1 MPEPLGYHAGGHTGE
16 VRMVLAAT
24 AAADAL
30 AAATAAG
37 VEVRELH
44 DPAELRL
51 VQRLFE
57 EIWRPAPDNPPPV
70 TAELLRALAHAGNYV
85 TGAWAG
91 ERLAGACVGFYSCHP
106 GVLGQAPAGQALH
119 SHITGVAPG
128 SQRGG
133 VGFALK
139 LHQRAWALARGLP
152 LAVWTF
158 DPLVARNAWFNL
170 TKLGANA
177 SEYLPDFYGPMTDA
191 INTGDASDRLL
202 VAWRLDDPKVTAA
215 CAGSPAEPDPEALRA
230 AGAQVA
236 LDQDADGLPVA
247 GTAAAPVLLV
257 RVPDDVEGLRASDP
271 AAASRWRHAV
281 REVLGGLLAE
291 GAAVTG
297 FARPGCYVLRKAD
310 G

>member
-1 MPEPLGYHAGGHTGE
+1 MAMGT
-16 VRMVLAAT
+16 T

-44 DPAELRL
+44 DPADLRL

-57 EIWRPAPDNPPPV
+57 AIWRPAPDSPPPV

-85 TGAWAG
+85 AGAWAG
-91 ERLAGACVGFYSCHP
+91 ERLAGACMGFLS
-106 GVLGQAPAGQALH
+106 AGQALH
-119 SHITGVAPG
+119 SHIAGVAPG
-128 SQRGG
+128 TQRRG

-139 LHQRAWALARGLP
+139 VHQRAWALQHGLP

-170 TKLGANA
+170 TKLAADA

-191 INTGDASDRLL
+191 INAGDASDRLL
-202 VAWRLDDPKVTAA
+202 VAWRLDDPRVAAA
-215 CAGSPAEPDPEALRA
+215 CSGSPTEPDPGALRS
-230 AGAQVA
+230 AGAAVV
-236 LDQDADGLPVA
+236 LDEDGDGLPVA
-247 GTAAAPVLLV
+247 GPADVPILLI
-257 RVPDDVEGLRASDP
+257 RVPRDVEGLRGRDP
-271 AAASRWRHAV
+271 AAARRWRHAV

-291 GAAVTG
+291 GATVTG
-297 FARPGCYVLRKAD
+297 FARPGCYVLRKAE

>member
-1 MPEPLGYHAGGHTGE
+1 MTLGT
-16 VRMVLAAT
+16 T

-30 AAATAAG
+30 AAARAAG

-44 DPAELRL
+44 DAAELRL

-57 EIWRPAPDNPPPV
+57 AIWRPVPDSPPPV

-85 TGAWAG
+85 AGAWAG
-91 ERLAGACVGFYSCHP
+91 QRLAGACMGFLGVP
-106 GVLGQAPAGQALH
+106 GGAQGPGQALH
-119 SHITGVAPG
+119 SHIAGVAPG
-128 SQRGG
+128 TQRRG

-139 LHQRAWALARGLP
+139 LHQRAWALDRGLP

-170 TKLGANA
+170 TKLAADA

-202 VAWRLDDPKVTAA
+202 VAWRLDDPRVAAA
-215 CAGSPAEPDPEALRA
+215 CTGSPAELDPEALRS
-230 AGAQVA
+230 AGAAVA
-236 LDQDADGLPVA
+236 LDEDGDGLPVE
-247 GTAAAPVLLV
+247 GAADAPVLLV
-257 RVPDDVEGLRASDP
+257 RVPRDVEGLRGRDP
-271 AAASRWRHAV
+271 AAARRWRHAV

-291 GAAVTG
+291 GATVTG
-297 FARPGCYVLRKAD
+297 FARPGCYVVQRKLSAP
-310 G
+310 

>member
-1 MPEPLGYHAGGHTGE
+1 MAPSAT
-16 VRMVLAAT
+16 AAT
-24 AAADAL
+24 ATADAL
-30 AAATAAG
+30 AAATAAA
-37 VEVRELH
+37 VVVRELH

-85 TGAWAG
+85 AGAWAG
-91 ERLAGACVGFYSCHP
+91 ERLAGACMGFLSAP
-106 GVLGQAPAGQALH
+106 GGAHGGRALH
-119 SHITGVAPG
+119 SHIAGVAPG
-128 SQRGG
+128 TQRRG

-139 LHQRAWALARGLP
+139 LHQRAWTLDRGLP

-170 TKLGANA
+170 AKLGADA
-177 SEYLPDFYGPMTDA
+177 DEYLPDFYGPMTDA
-191 INTGDASDRLL
+191 INAGDASDRLL
-202 VAWRLDDPKVTAA
+202 VAWRLDDPKVAAA
-215 CAGSPAEPDPEALRA
+215 CAGSPAEPDPEALHA
-230 AGAQVA
+230 AGAQLA

-247 GTAAAPVLLV
+247 GKADAPVLLV
-257 RVPDDVEGLRASDP
+257 RVPRDMEGLRGSHP

-281 REVLGGLLAE
+281 RDVLGGLLAE
-291 GAAVTG
+291 GATVTG
-297 FARPGCYVLRKAD
+297 FARSGCYVVRRAQ

>member
-1 MPEPLGYHAGGHTGE
+1 MAPSAT
-16 VRMVLAAT
+16 AAT

-37 VEVRELH
+37 VELRELH

-57 EIWRPAPDNPPPV
+57 EIWRPAPENPPPV

-85 TGAWAG
+85 AGAWAG
-91 ERLAGACVGFYSCHP
+91 ERLAGACMGFLSGP
-106 GVLGQAPAGQALH
+106 GGTHGGGRALH
-119 SHITGVAPG
+119 SHIAGVAPG
-128 SQRGG
+128 TQRRG

-170 TKLGANA
+170 TKLGADA

-191 INTGDASDRLL
+191 INAGDASDRLL
-202 VAWRLDDPKVTAA
+202 VAWRLDDPTVAAA

-230 AGAQVA
+230 AGAEVA
-236 LDQDADGLPVA
+236 LDQDAGGLPVA
-247 GTAAAPVLLV
+247 GTADAPVLLV
-257 RVPDDVEGLRASDP
+257 RVPRDVEGLRASDP

-291 GAAVTG
+291 GATVTG
-297 FARPGCYVLRKAD
+297 FARPGCYVLRKAE

>member
-1 MPEPLGYHAGGHTGE
+1 MAPS
-16 VRMVLAAT
+16 AT
-24 AAADAL
+24 AATDAL

-85 TGAWAG
+85 AGAWAG
-91 ERLAGACVGFYSCHP
+91 ERLAGACMGFLSAP
-106 GVLGQAPAGQALH
+106 GGAHGSGRALH
-119 SHITGVAPG
+119 SHIAGVAPAT
-128 SQRGG
+128 QRRG

-170 TKLGANA
+170 TKLGADA
-177 SEYLPDFYGPMTDA
+177 DEYLPDFYGPMTDA
-191 INTGDASDRLL
+191 INAGDASDRLL
-202 VAWRLDDPKVTAA
+202 VAWRLDDPKVAAA
-215 CAGSPAEPDPEALRA
+215 CAGSPTEPDPQALRA
-230 AGAQVA
+230 AGAEVA

-247 GTAAAPVLLV
+247 GKADAPVLLV
-257 RVPDDVEGLRASDP
+257 RVPRDVEGLRASDP

-297 FARPGCYVLRKAD
+297 FARPGCYVVRKAQ

>member
-1 MPEPLGYHAGGHTGE
+1 MAPS
-16 VRMVLAAT
+16 AT
-24 AAADAL
+24 AAAAEADAL

-37 VEVRELH
+37 VEVRQLH

-57 EIWRPAPDNPPPV
+57 QIWRPAPDNPPPV

-85 TGAWAG
+85 AGAWAG
-91 ERLAGACVGFYSCHP
+91 ERLAGACMGFLSVP
-106 GVLGQAPAGQALH
+106 GGGHGGGRALH
-119 SHITGVAPG
+119 SHIAGVAAAT
-128 SQRGG
+128 QRRG

-139 LHQRAWALARGLP
+139 LHQRAWALDRGLP

-170 TKLGANA
+170 AKLGADA
-177 SEYLPDFYGPMTDA
+177 DEYLPDFYGPMTDA
-191 INTGDASDRLL
+191 INAGDASDRLL
-202 VAWRLDDPKVTAA
+202 VAWRLDDPKVAAA

-230 AGAQVA
+230 AGARLA

-247 GTAAAPVLLV
+247 GKADAPVLLV
-257 RVPDDVEGLRASDP
+257 RVPRDVEGLRASHP

>member
-1 MPEPLGYHAGGHTGE
+1 MAPSAT
-16 VRMVLAAT
+16 AAT
-24 AAADAL
+24 ADADAL
-30 AAATAAG
+30 AAASAAG

-57 EIWRPAPDNPPPV
+57 EIWRPAPGNPPPV
-70 TAELLRALAHAGNYV
+70 TAELLRALSHAGHYV
-85 TGAWAG
+85 AGAWAG
-91 ERLAGACVGFYSCHP
+91 ERLAGACMGFLSVP
-106 GVLGQAPAGQALH
+106 GGTHGGGRALH
-119 SHITGVAPG
+119 SHIAGVAPG
-128 SQRGG
+128 TQRRG

-139 LHQRAWALARGLP
+139 LHQRAWALDHGLP

-170 TKLGANA
+170 TKLGADA

-191 INTGDASDRLL
+191 INAGDASDRLL
-202 VAWRLDDPKVTAA
+202 VAWRLDERKVAAA

-236 LDQDADGLPVA
+236 LDQDAGGLPVA
-247 GTAAAPVLLV
+247 GTADAPVLLV

-271 AAASRWRHAV
+271 PAASRWRHAV

-297 FARPGCYVLRKAD
+297 FARPGCYVVERV
-310 G
+310 